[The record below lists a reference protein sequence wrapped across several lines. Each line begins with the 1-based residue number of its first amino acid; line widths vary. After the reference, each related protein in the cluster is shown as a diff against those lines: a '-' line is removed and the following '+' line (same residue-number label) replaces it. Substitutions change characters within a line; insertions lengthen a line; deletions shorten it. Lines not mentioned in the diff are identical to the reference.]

1 MKLTINFYAFE
12 NAFKTISPDNFSYE
26 GLRVLFDHF
35 EEYEESTGEQV
46 ELDVIGICCEHNED
60 TWQNIASDYRI
71 ELDPSN
77 DDEANQKIVEGWLH
91 DQGIFV
97 GSVDGGFVYR
107 CI

>member
-12 NAFKTISPDNFSYE
+12 NAFKTIRPDNFSYE
-26 GLRVLFDHF
+26 GLRALFDHF
-35 EEYEESTGEQV
+35 EEYEDSTGEQV
-46 ELDVIGICCEHNED
+46 ELDVIGICCEYNED
-60 TWQNIASDYRI
+60 TWQNIARDYRI

-77 DDEANQKIVEGWLH
+77 DDEANQELVEDWLH
-91 DQGIFV
+91 DEGVFV